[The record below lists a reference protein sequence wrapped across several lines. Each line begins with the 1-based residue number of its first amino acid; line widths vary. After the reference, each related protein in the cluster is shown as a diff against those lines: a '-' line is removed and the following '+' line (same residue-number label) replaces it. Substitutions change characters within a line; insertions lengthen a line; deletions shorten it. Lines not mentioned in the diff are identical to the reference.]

1 MRVSDTGSA
10 DVILRRSSFAASIV
24 GRQPPRA
31 LVAFVRF
38 VEARVSWLGVIG
50 WLAYG
55 LGLVARWR
63 YVLEVHHPRN
73 YVYTDARQLA
83 ELAELLRDPAG
94 HQQFLHTIWPPGM
107 SAFLALNL
115 IFDRTMGSAAVGQVI
130 ASALVPLL
138 TARAARIAYGPRAG
152 LVALT
157 MASLHAGFIH
167 YAGFFLSEQMCQLSV
182 AVAVWTS
189 VAALASGETRTSSDN
204 RALVRRILHAIA
216 AGVAS
221 GLAWGIAF
229 SFRPNALPV
238 ALLAAAWLA
247 LRWLRGRRWSACV
260 TLAAGALAFSLVFAP
275 LTHRC
280 TKLVG
285 NFCPGSSNGM
295 MNVALGH
302 APDVAGLHFRPVSS
316 DREGGLDYWF
326 PPARQAHGFQGTG
339 EVDGSIFDNQRLL
352 GWVGKQFKQ
361 DPAQFAID
369 SVGNVF
375 DLFGSSYWPDDY
387 GPLKKRT
394 ATVAKQCFFLIVLVP
409 GMFAW
414 GVDVVR
420 KVRRRP
426 TTDIE
431 TFFVACICG
440 VLLVAGA
447 TMGEARYRIPFD
459 TIFIILAARVF
470 TIRREELGVPREP
483 TLVRGSSATTAG
495 VLALA
500 AILLVATA
508 HPSLALAARLAPTSG
523 PDRASA
529 EIAGTMFLSQ
539 LESPREDGTRWDADG
554 TYHHFPCKPD
564 CPELRVD
571 LQGTHHKKSLE
582 VSADMND
589 RYEAAF
595 YKRGR
600 YVGRV
605 AWGPFEG
612 KDGLRT
618 VRSAVPEEASRAG
631 YDTIAVR
638 PLYGDS
644 KYAVGHVRLF

>member
-1 MRVSDTGSA
+1 MRISLADGVASSA
-10 DVILRRSSFAASIV
+10 SVILRRSIP
-24 GRQPPRA
+24 G
-31 LVAFVRF
+31 AF
-38 VEARVSWLGVIG
+38 ARVSWLSVIG
-50 WLAYG
+50 ALAYL
-55 LGLVARWR
+55 LGLLARWR
-63 YVLEVHHPRN
+63 YVLELHHPRN
-73 YVYTDARQLA
+73 YVYTDAKQLA

-94 HQQFLHTIWPPGM
+94 HQQFFHTIWPPGM

-115 IFDRTMGSAAVGQVI
+115 IFDPTAGTAAVCQLV

-152 LVALT
+152 FIALT

-182 AVAVWTS
+182 AVAVWTT
-189 VAALASGETRTSSDN
+189 VAALASGETRGCDAGFSVK
-204 RALVRRILHAIA
+204 RLLLGRIAMGI
-216 AGVAS
+216 AS
-221 GLAWGIAF
+221 GLAWGLAF

-247 LRWLRGRRWSACV
+247 VRWLRRRRWSACV
-260 TLAAGALAFSLVFAP
+260 TLAAGAVAFVLVLAP

-280 TKLVG
+280 TTLVG
-285 NFCPGSSNGM
+285 SFCPGSSNGM

-316 DREGGLDYWF
+316 DRRGGLDYWL
-326 PPARQAHGFQGTG
+326 PPARQAHGFHGTG
-339 EVDGSIFDNQRLL
+339 EVDASIYDNGRLL
-352 GWVGKQFKQ
+352 GWVGEQFMN

-394 ATVAKQCFFLIVLVP
+394 ATVSKQCFFLFVLVP

-414 GVDVVR
+414 GVDVAR
-420 KVRRRP
+420 KARRKR
-426 TTDIE
+426 TTDVE

-459 TIFIILAARVF
+459 TIFIILAARVL
-470 TIRREELGVPREP
+470 TIRREEQGVAREA
-483 TLVRGSSATTAG
+483 TLVRGSSAITAV
-495 VLALA
+495 VLAMA

-508 HPSLALAARLAPTSG
+508 HPGSAVAAKLATAVHPHRSSP
-523 PDRASA
+523 
-529 EIAGTMFLSQ
+529 EIAATRSLSD
-539 LESPREDGTRWDADG
+539 LASPFEDGTAWDTSG
-554 TYHHFPCKPD
+554 TFRYFPCKPD

-571 LQGTHHKKSLE
+571 LEGTLHKKWIE

-595 YKRGR
+595 YKQGR

-612 KDGLRT
+612 KDGLRAIK
-618 VRSAVPEEASRAG
+618 SAVPKEASIDG

-644 KYAVGHVRLF
+644 KYSVGHVRVF